1 MKKDALLKGIL
12 VGFLQ
17 RSEPYPGSECQVV
30 KSSSSVLPGIFVV
43 TLSIGSDREKPSFGV
58 CC

>member
-1 MKKDALLKGIL
+1 MKKDTLLKGIL

-17 RSEPYPGSECQVV
+17 RNEPYPGSERQVV
-30 KSSSSVLPGIFVV
+30 QSSSSVLPGIFVV
-43 TLSIGSDREKPSFGV
+43 TLLIGSDSEKPSFGV